1 VAGAA
6 VPKNFAADVSDVV
19 TGEMLAADAADAASA
34 EAVVAVVFFV
44 SYASVRHDADE
55 AGGV

>member
-1 VAGAA
+1 MAGAA

-19 TGEMLAADAADAASA
+19 TGEMLAADAASA